1 MRTDFLS
8 IPLSELI
15 TSIERAD
22 ADLTMEEFRKQL
34 EERAKEI
41 LLKREQE
48 ALDPRVKTI
57 IMEGPDRFKCGY
69 YKPTCKFDCGDCIYD
84 PAYIHTTYPEWY
96 KELYG
101 AISPEEAAT
110 LPDSTCSICSEDDYR
125 YDDEDK

>member
-41 LLKREQE
+41 LLKR
-48 ALDPRVKTI
+48 
-57 IMEGPDRFKCGY
+57 
-69 YKPTCKFDCGDCIYD
+69 
-84 PAYIHTTYPEWY
+84 
-96 KELYG
+96 
-101 AISPEEAAT
+101 
-110 LPDSTCSICSEDDYR
+110 
-125 YDDEDK
+125 